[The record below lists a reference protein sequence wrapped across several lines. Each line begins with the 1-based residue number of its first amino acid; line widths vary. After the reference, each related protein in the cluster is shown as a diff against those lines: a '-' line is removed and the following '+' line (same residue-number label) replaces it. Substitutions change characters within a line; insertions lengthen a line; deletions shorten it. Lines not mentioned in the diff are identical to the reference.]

1 MQATIMVVDDD
12 PAINSLISHQL
23 RGLGYRTVCLY
34 DGMQALQQFVV
45 IRPDLV
51 LLDVMMPCLNGWD
64 ICRQIRASSAVPIIL
79 LTAKDADADVMA
91 GFAAGAD
98 DYIMKPFRIA
108 QLHARIEATLNRA
121 VCRPDS
127 PLRARGAVPTAVPS
141 LATTLEMPVLPERQ
155 AAPQTADPR
164 SPAIP
169 RPRPGPVLRDAR
181 RRRGLSLYQ
190 AEREC
195 RVRWDFLQAVEEE
208 QWDYIPSPQRRAV
221 LRAYAGYLGVTLREP
236 RPQRP
241 QPGVL
246 TPLLAVAVLLVML
259 MAGIYFL

>member
-12 PAINSLISHQL
+12 PAISSLISHQL
-23 RGLGYRTVCLY
+23 RSLGYRAVCLQ

-51 LLDVMMPCLNGWD
+51 LLDVMMPYVNGWD
-64 ICRQIRASSAVPIIL
+64 ICRQIRTSSAVPIIL

-98 DYIMKPFRIA
+98 DYVVKPFRIA
-108 QLHARIEATLNRA
+108 QLHARIEATLCRA
-121 VCRPDS
+121 VRRQDQ
-127 PLRARGAVPTAVPS
+127 PLRARAATPAVLPSTATRPG
-141 LATTLEMPVLPERQ
+141 MPVLPERQ
-155 AAPQTADPR
+155 AAPQAAG
-164 SPAIP
+164 SPAAP

-195 RVRWDFLQAVEEE
+195 RVRWDYLQAVEEE
-208 QWDYIPSPQRRAV
+208 QWDYIPPPRRRAV
-221 LRAYAGYLGVTLREP
+221 IRAYAAYLGVALREP
-236 RPQRP
+236 RPQRA
-241 QPGVL
+241 QMGAIA
-246 TPLLAVAVLLVML
+246 PLLAVAVLLVML
-259 MAGIYFL
+259 MAGMYFL